1 MSKNDSNLIAPLIDS
16 LWEVGSIAVKSSAKI
31 VCKALGYKTEEEKE
45 QEREQAEK
53 LMKAKI
59 EEENRLKELEVENK
73 NKTVVNGRELD
84 FNNLFINCG
93 LKNRLKDMPTLEKV
107 KNYKPVDIYSFRLPT
122 GVTVST
128 VQQKIEDI
136 SDFFEV
142 PQMNIK
148 LQKKDGLMDI
158 IITKD
163 NLFNRVFGYEDMGLG
178 DGLKIPVGHFVN
190 QDYMERMLVIDM
202 AKDDIPHA
210 FIGSTTGGGKS
221 NFIRVMLLNWIMN
234 KNPKDLELFLI
245 DGKGG
250 TDYMSFVDAP
260 HVYMNKCFNDAG
272 EIVTILEGAIVEI
285 LRRNQIFISSGANN
299 YNEYLELGNS
309 MPRRVIVFDEY
320 AMYHGT
326 SEYSEMQS
334 KVGKICATG
343 RSAGIHILVAT
354 QDGRREILD
363 SMIKYNMPLKIGFKC
378 DNAQHSKNI
387 SGFEGLETINRIG
400 VGRAYG
406 LPIDTDYIQFKTMK
420 APSSKEIKDMIEKK
434 YSNEKWKIDISLI
447 GDIVEE
453 NPNNV
458 IELFQVFGEECD
470 D

>member
-1 MSKNDSNLIAPLIDS
+1 MSRKSDDNIIKVLADSIYDVGAIVLKGGFNIA
-16 LWEVGSIAVKSSAKI
+16 
-31 VCKALGYKTEEEKE
+31 CKTVGYKTEEQK
-45 QEREQAEK
+45 QKEREEAEE
-53 LMKAKI
+53 LMKLKL
-59 EEENRLKELEVENK
+59 EEEKRLRELEIEGK
-73 NKTVVNGRELD
+73 NKTTINGKELD
-84 FNNLFINCG
+84 FNILFINCG
-93 LKNRLKDMPTLEKV
+93 LKNKLKDMPTLEKV
-107 KNYKPVDIYSFRLPT
+107 RNYKPVDIYSFKLPT

-148 LQKKDGLMDI
+148 LQKKNGLMDI

-163 NLFNRVFGYEDMGLG
+163 NIFNRIFEYEDMGLG

-190 QDYMERMLVIDM
+190 QDYMEKMLVIDM

-234 KNPKDLELFLI
+234 KSPKDIELFLI

-250 TDYMSFVDAP
+250 TDYMSFIDAP
-260 HVYMNKCFNDAG
+260 HIYMNKCFNEAK
-272 EIVTILEGAIVEI
+272 EIVTILEGAISEI
-285 LRRNQIFISSGANN
+285 LRRNQIFIQAGANN
-299 YNEYLELGNS
+299 YCEYVELGNE
-309 MPRRVIVFDEY
+309 MPRRVIIFDEY
-320 AMYHGT
+320 AMYHGS
-326 SEYSEMQS
+326 SEYNIMQS
-334 KVGKICATG
+334 RVGKICATG
-343 RSAGIHILVAT
+343 RSAGVHIIVAT
-354 QDGRREILD
+354 QDGRKEILD

-406 LPIDTDYIQFKTMK
+406 LPIETDYIQFKTMK
-420 APSSKEIKDMIEKK
+420 APSSRDIKDMIEKK
-434 YSNEKWKIDISLI
+434 YSSEKWKLDIPLI
-447 GDIVEE
+447 GGEIEE
-453 NPNNV
+453 NK
-458 IELFQVFGEECD
+458 ESYEGFGEECED
-470 D
+470 